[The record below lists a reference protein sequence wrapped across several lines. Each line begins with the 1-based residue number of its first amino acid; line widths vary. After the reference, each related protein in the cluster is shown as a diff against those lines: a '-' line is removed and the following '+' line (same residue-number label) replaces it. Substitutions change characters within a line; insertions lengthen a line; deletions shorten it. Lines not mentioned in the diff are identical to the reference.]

1 MRLKKL
7 AAVLMAV
14 TMVMT
19 IQACGK
25 SENTTQKQNTENVK
39 LDAKSARIDGSIIK
53 IDDNIKDVMKKIG
66 ETQDVEQAK
75 SCLYNGYDKAYK
87 YDDCTI
93 RTYPDG
99 DDDYVNS
106 IEIYSSEIGIE
117 KAVHVGDTIE
127 TVKKV
132 YGDNP
137 AFDTD
142 TYSAY
147 EDEEYGVAFYYENEK
162 VNEIEIYKIEK

>member
-1 MRLKKL
+1 M
-7 AAVLMAV
+7 MAV
-14 TMVMT
+14 TMAMT

-25 SENTTQKQNTENVK
+25 AEDTTSKQSTESVK
-39 LDAKSARIDGSIIK
+39 LDAKSVKIDGNIIK

-87 YDDCTI
+87 YENYTI
-93 RTYPDG
+93 RTWPDG
-99 DDDYVNS
+99 EDDYVNS
-106 IEIYSSEIGIE
+106 IEIYASGIEIE
-117 KAVHVGDTIE
+117 KAVHVGDAIE

-147 EDEEYGVAFYYENEK
+147 EDGDYGVAFYYENEK